1 MMENPIKVDDL
12 GGNPLF
18 SEISISLKSQFSG
31 GVFSP
36 VPSSIFLCVEKKRGP
51 KVVEALTI
59 WYFVRPEQY
68 SASLKPDSQV
78 GHGEKGMA
86 GCWESRLFSENFWL
100 EKTGGF
106 VKIEGIKFERRF
118 GVC

>member
-1 MMENPIKVDDL
+1 MIWGET
-12 GGNPLF
+12 PLF
-18 SEISISLKSQFSG
+18 SETSISLFVPISG

-36 VPSSIFLCVEKKRGP
+36 YGRPFFWCGKKGVFA
-51 KVVEALTI
+51 KAEALTI

-86 GCWESRLFSENFWL
+86 GCWESRICR
-100 EKTGGF
+100 K
-106 VKIEGIKFERRF
+106 F
-118 GVC
+118 GVRKKKQEAS